1 MNKNKFDYVS
11 IDTNSLDAWSNKY
24 SEEKR
29 EDWKREVQGRTIS
42 VKSLNLAF
50 QKVNIRQYDN
60 EMIIVHSFYPE
71 KGLAY
76 AGPGGHPTL
85 IIKWEV
91 KSDLESKLD
100 DILAELKELKSLVKT
115 KIEG

>member
-1 MNKNKFDYVS
+1 MSKNENKFDWVS
-11 IDTNSLDAWSNKY
+11 LDTNSMDYWGNQY

-50 QKVNIRQYDN
+50 QKINIRKYDHDS
-60 EMIIVHSFYPE
+60 ITVHSFYPE
-71 KGLAY
+71 KGIAY

-85 IIKWEV
+85 IIKWDV
-91 KSDLESKLD
+91 KSDLEEKLD
-100 DILAELKELKSLVKT
+100 AILAELKELKAVVIMKN
-115 KIEG
+115 